1 MILTI
6 PLVVLPFYVSQKAF
20 EMLNPDD
27 INGSLPEF
35 YEKYKQSLVI
45 YGATTGGYF
54 LVLSVIL
61 LLLFWTIFRLID
73 SSK

>member
-1 MILTI
+1 
-6 PLVVLPFYVSQKAF
+6 
-20 EMLNPDD
+20 MLNPDD
-27 INGSLPEF
+27 INGSSPEF

-61 LLLFWTIFRLID
+61 MLLFWTIFRLID